1 MDKYIEYDPVIILI
15 DAILCKTQAV
25 RHILFN
31 TTLNVSISL
40 LEVGVCP
47 NATNKPLQSKQRHE
61 DSSQCVCV
69 CACVRARVPIPSTDP
84 LEVVCVLPAVRGLPE
99 VVSAARV

>member
-15 DAILCKTQAV
+15 DAILCKTQAF

-40 LEVGVCP
+40 LEIGVCQS
-47 NATNKPLQSKQRHE
+47 ATQTFYNQRRETRMPH
-61 DSSQCVCV
+61 SV
-69 CACVRARVPIPSTDP
+69 CACVPIPSTDP
-84 LEVVCVLPAVRGLPE
+84 LEVVCVLPAMRGLPE
-99 VVSAARV
+99 VVSAARI